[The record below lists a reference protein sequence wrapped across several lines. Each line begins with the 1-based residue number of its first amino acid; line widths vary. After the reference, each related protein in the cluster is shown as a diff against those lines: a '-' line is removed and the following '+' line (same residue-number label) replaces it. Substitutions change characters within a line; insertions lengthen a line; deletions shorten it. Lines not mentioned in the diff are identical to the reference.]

1 MKFNSLKADNTEGSL
16 FPDGRFSDCLVFGM
30 PKHYHRALFRHWVTG
45 VALLQ
50 AICNNK
56 DHINPKLCTA
66 DLMTGDMGDFS
77 MAAEACLADEDMQ
90 SIVREV
96 AQTVKVD
103 LEQLIDVLN
112 TGREDWE

>member
-16 FPDGRFSDCLVFGM
+16 FPDHCHSDCLVFGM
-30 PKHYHRALFRHWVTG
+30 PEHYHRALFRHWVTG
-45 VALLQ
+45 IALEQ
-50 AICNNK
+50 AAQNNK
-56 DHINPKLCTA
+56 DHINPKLPTA
-66 DLMTGDMGDFS
+66 ELLTEDMADFS
-77 MAAEACLADEDMQ
+77 TAAEACLEDEAMQ

>member
-1 MKFNSLKADNTEGSL
+1 MKFNSIKADNTEGSL
-16 FPDGRFSDCLVFGM
+16 FPDDCHSDCLVFGM
-30 PKHYHRALFRHWVTG
+30 PEHYHRALFRHWVTG

-77 MAAEACLADEDMQ
+77 MAAEACLEDDAMQ

-103 LEQLIDVLN
+103 LEQLIGVLN
-112 TGREDWE
+112 LGREGWE